1 MTVAIAPGAV
11 VRVMAVPAVV
21 ARVADIRVA
30 DGQVAD
36 GQVAVGRV
44 ADDLGEVAAAAV
56 RRRAVKHVER
66 HRHVSVTATNHSAPS
81 IIQRLSLAILRYL
94 LPEAI
99 CAS

>member
-21 ARVADIRVA
+21 ARVADIR
-30 DGQVAD
+30 VAD